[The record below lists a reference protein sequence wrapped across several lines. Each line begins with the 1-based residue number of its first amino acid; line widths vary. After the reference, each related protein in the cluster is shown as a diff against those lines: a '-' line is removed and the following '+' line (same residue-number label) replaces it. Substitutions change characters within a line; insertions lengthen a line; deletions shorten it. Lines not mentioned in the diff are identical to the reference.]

1 MNDNE
6 TNALENGFDRFI
18 ETVLEWLPQLLGALL
33 IIFIGHFIAKAIAKL
48 VRRVLDGARLDERLH
63 SGQGGHII
71 ARAVPSPAHLLQSST
86 YWLLFIGALSLGATV
101 LGIDALNRFIGA
113 IYGFVP
119 QALSALLIFMIG
131 SAIAAA
137 VTSLVR
143 NLMGDTPTGKM
154 IESIAPVIVIGITT
168 FMILDQLNIAPIIVT
183 ITYAALIGSVA
194 LGTALAFGLGG
205 RDVAARMLETSYE
218 KGKENVAQ
226 AKADIQVGKARAKAK
241 TRGLKSRS

>member
-1 MNDNE
+1 MDDD
-6 TNALENGFDRFI
+6 NALENGFDRFV
-18 ETVLEWLPQLLGALL
+18 ETVIEWLPQLLGALL
-33 IIFIGHFIAKAIAKL
+33 IIFIGHLIAKTIAKL
-48 VRRVLDGARLDERLH
+48 VRRLSNGAKLDERLH
-63 SGQGGHII
+63 SGQGGHVI
-71 ARAVPSPAHLLQSST
+71 ARAVPSPAYLLERAT
-86 YWLLFIGALSLGATV
+86 YWLLFVGALSLGATV

-119 QALSALLIFMIG
+119 QALSALLIFMVG

-168 FMILDQLNIAPIIVT
+168 FMILDQLNIAPVIVT
-183 ITYAALIGSVA
+183 ITYGALIGTVA

-218 KGKENVAQ
+218 KGRENIAQ
-226 AKADIQVGKARAKAK
+226 AKADIEVGKARAKAK
-241 TRGLKSRS
+241 ARSVKHS